1 MFFTCKHLLQDKLPD
16 DIDVSVA
23 AMANGVRLLGA
34 ALKAVHKARCGS
46 GPGSTPVFGMCPK
59 LLALTTVDWRNA
71 LRRATTVVHSTRVR
85 FLMELPTSFHVY
97 TRDNAAGDLEK
108 VSLH

>member
-1 MFFTCKHLLQDKLPD
+1 MQDHLPD

-46 GPGSTPVFGMCPK
+46 SPAMGMCPK

-71 LRRATTVVHSTRVR
+71 LRRATAVINNSRLR
-85 FLMELPTSFHVY
+85 FMMELPSSYHVY
-97 TRDNAAGDLEK
+97 SRDNAVGDLEK
-108 VSLH
+108 VIDHSR